1 MLNASPYTI
10 VTGGALGVDLEAEKL
25 ARNHGMAVEVYVPPY
40 LMRLY
45 EKLSRSRTKR
55 HFV

>member
-25 ARNHGMAVEVYVPPY
+25 ARNHGMTVEVYVPPCHPLKQTY
-40 LMRLY
+40 TTGI
-45 EKLSRSRTKR
+45 S
-55 HFV
+55 